1 MHSSYP
7 PLVDAYLI
15 VDQPRQRL
23 SHWSQALAPLDDP
36 RAPALAAVTAYYDP
50 QMDQAL
56 IGVRYDELALGEQKL
71 SFVVEIALLAEIGMI
86 QPLELTEGDRKRF
99 LGERLQRCSIHVT
112 AQRTAVG
119 ALTELVRYLRDQRP
133 SPVRGQQPV
142 VQIPPKSARASLTPS
157 GEMPVAP
164 PVTSKGTRD
173 DLSPHNL
180 PPPPRV
186 TRPYAQGRP
195 KTKAE
200 RAPTVDMPP
209 LEAQRLVAKS
219 AQLGRAAAVP
229 IGGGTVEAL
238 QARRA
243 PIAPP
248 APPVGRRNEV
258 DTEPYLPTTNGPVP
272 PGMIY
277 ARFLRSGRWV
287 PVRIGALSLK
297 GAALLSGALPRTA
310 DHVDLALTYG
320 EHRALV
326 RGPVSKV
333 STAEETSTTGT
344 ATFSVKFELDDA
356 SRRQLVALLTAA
368 RNTNVTIKP
377 PPPRLA
383 RRFPVEWPVCLG
395 TMRGAVRAEALD
407 ISRDGMFVRPIHAL
421 SLDANV
427 NFSCVID
434 DGQAPLSG
442 RAKVVRHVTAA
453 NAQACGLVAGYGLKL
468 VDMGDAD
475 RARWLEFLTRVERR
489 TEKRVLV
496 GASPARLAEIQ
507 NALAGS
513 GYAVTGATDPG
524 ALVQLA
530 STEPRPV
537 DAALI
542 DATWLSPGQSAT
554 WVESLFS
561 ARNVPCVTMHGDVR
575 RARVVIDKLLSVG
588 EDGRSQRG

>member
-1 MHSSYP
+1 MQSLYP

-56 IGVRYDELALGEQKL
+56 IGVRYDELALGDQKL
-71 SFVVEIALLAEIGMI
+71 GFVVEIALLAEIGMI

-99 LGERLQRCSIHVT
+99 LGDRLQRCSIHVT

-142 VQIPPKSARASLTPS
+142 MKIPPKAARASLTPS
-157 GEMPVAP
+157 GDMPVAP

-173 DLSPHNL
+173 DLTPQ
-180 PPPPRV
+180 PPSPRV
-186 TRPYAQGRP
+186 SRPHAEVRQR
-195 KTKAE
+195 TKAE

-219 AQLGRAAAVP
+219 AQLGRAPAVA

-238 QARRA
+238 QARRG

-248 APPVGRRNEV
+248 APPVGRSRDGDNER
-258 DTEPYLPTTNGPVP
+258 YLPTTNGPLP

-297 GAALLSGALPRTA
+297 GAALLSGALPRTN
-310 DHVDLALTYG
+310 DHVDIALTYG

-356 SRRQLVALLTAA
+356 ARRQLVALLTAA

-377 PPPRLA
+377 PPARLA

-442 RAKVVRHVTAA
+442 RAKVVRHVSAA
-453 NAQACGLVAGYGLKL
+453 NAQTCGLVAGYGLKL
-468 VDMGDAD
+468 VDMSEAD
-475 RARWLEFLTRVERR
+475 RSRWLEFLTRVERR

-524 ALVQLA
+524 SLVQLA

-588 EDGRSQRG
+588 EDARSQRG

>member
-1 MHSSYP
+1 MQSPYP

-50 QMDQAL
+50 QLDQAL
-56 IGVRYDELALGEQKL
+56 IGVRYDELALGERKL
-71 SFVVEIALLAEIGMI
+71 GFVVEIALLAEIGMI

-112 AQRTAVG
+112 AQRTAVS
-119 ALTELVRYLRDQRP
+119 ALTELVRYLREQRP

-142 VQIPPKSARASLTPS
+142 VQIPPMAARASLTPS
-157 GEMPVAP
+157 GEVPVAP

-173 DLSPHNL
+173 DLTPQ
-180 PPPPRV
+180 PPAPRV
-186 TRPYAQGRP
+186 TQPYAQGRQR
-195 KTKAE
+195 TRAE

-209 LEAQRLVAKS
+209 LEAQRLVAQS
-219 AQLGRAAAVP
+219 AQRARAPAVAL
-229 IGGGTVEAL
+229 GGGGAVEAL
-238 QARRA
+238 QARRS

-248 APPVGRRNEV
+248 APPVGRSREA
-258 DTEPYLPTTNGPVP
+258 DTEPYLPTTNGPVL

-277 ARFLRSGRWV
+277 ARYLRSGRWV

-297 GAALLSGALPRTA
+297 GAALLSGALPRTN
-310 DHVDLALTYG
+310 DHVDIALTYG

-326 RGPVSKV
+326 RGSVSKV

-442 RAKVVRHVTAA
+442 RAKVVRHVTAV

-468 VDMGDAD
+468 VDMGEAD

-542 DATWLSPGQSAT
+542 DATWLAPGQSAT

-575 RARVVIDKLLSVG
+575 RARVMIDKLLSVG
-588 EDGRSQRG
+588 EDARSQRG